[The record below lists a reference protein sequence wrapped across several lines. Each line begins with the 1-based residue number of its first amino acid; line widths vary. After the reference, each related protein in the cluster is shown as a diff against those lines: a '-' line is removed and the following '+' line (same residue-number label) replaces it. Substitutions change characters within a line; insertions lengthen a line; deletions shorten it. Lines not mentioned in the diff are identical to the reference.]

1 MNKSEFIDKLR
12 QEHSDWEAL
21 LTEAGAARMT
31 LPGAAGF
38 WCLKDIVAHV
48 SAYEQWLVDL
58 FAAVKCGELPPPS
71 VLNDPDLDMR
81 NAVMYA
87 ANKDTPVDQVLADS
101 RAVFARLVA
110 ALEDLPEE
118 QLVNEKD
125 TAWYIEP
132 FWKEAMPVWEAV
144 AGDSYGHYHEHIPT
158 IRAWLKGLS

>member
-87 ANKDTPVDQVLADS
+87 ANKDTPVDQVRADS

-132 FWKEAMPVWEAV
+132 FWKEALPVWEAV
-144 AGDSYGHYHEHIPT
+144 AGDSYGHYHEHIPS
-158 IRAWLKGLS
+158 IRAWLKRLA